1 MGAGD
6 SIPVINVRTILYT
19 KRELMHRDLKLR
31 QEKKWEKGSPQ
42 LLFFFGSCWRRNFI
56 LSTSYRCTVS
66 VFIFLICRCLQV
78 FDAHPPTI
86 CFSPTLYPDR
96 RDSDTQFF
104 FFSLKLFITF
114 AFFLLQSWLIAFF
127 LLVPSEHK
135 AERVGYHFNPSDR

>member
-31 QEKKWEKGSPQ
+31 QGKNEKND
-42 LLFFFGSCWRRNFI
+42 LLNFFFFLSCWRRNFI

-96 RDSDTQFF
+96 RNSDTQF

-114 AFFLLQSWLIAFF
+114 AFFFIAILINCVF
-127 LLVPSEHK
+127 PSSPEWT
-135 AERVGYHFNPSDR
+135 

>member
-31 QEKKWEKGSPQ
+31 QEKNEKND
-42 LLFFFGSCWRRNFI
+42 LLNFFFFLSCWRRNFI

-78 FDAHPPTI
+78 LDAHPPTI

-96 RDSDTQFF
+96 RNSDTQFF
-104 FFSLKLFITF
+104 FFFKTF
-114 AFFLLQSWLIAFF
+114 YNIRFFLLQSWLIAFF

-135 AERVGYHFNPSDR
+135 AESVGYHFNPSDR